1 MVYGSSLSPWEASLR
16 NAAGPFSSSS
26 SNRFWPHA
34 SWSFPVAFRMAA
46 SPERAKYSQKN
57 WTSTRETQLF
67 CPAATER
74 MKNWE
79 QIAEW
84 HPKKSFLF
92 NVQPGKS
99 CFNCF
104 STMLPRANAAWP
116 VLERCHRL
124 PNVGGRYRRPPNTRY
139 KDQTTWAK
147 HSQKAPH
154 SPGDCENEI
163 IKAVGEWKILQW
175 KS

>member
-1 MVYGSSLSPWEASLR
+1 MLLEVFQLHFAWQHLLR
-16 NAAGPFSSSS
+16 EPNILKKTEPQQ
-26 SNRFWPHA
+26 
-34 SWSFPVAFRMAA
+34 
-46 SPERAKYSQKN
+46 ERLNFFALQPQKE
-57 WTSTRETQLF
+57 W
-67 CPAATER
+67 
-74 MKNWE
+74 KNWE